1 MKENQEFYTEL
12 GKKHLQY
19 MNYIPTHE
27 ILILIIMLI
36 VCPPTFRKFVFIF
49 FTVGFCWRLC
59 WWKFRHNT
67 KISFDYNKRFL
78 VINKRPFHF
87 SDIEQYWTAKRFS
100 RYFAER
106 YLPIQ
111 TTMLYIKVKNKFF
124 PYYFDLDRNFSSQDS
139 KEILHCLKRMKI
151 KNKKGNSQE
160 FYLFLLIVI
169 SILIFL
175 AIVFLFY
182 RIL

>member
-1 MKENQEFYTEL
+1 MKNNQEFYTWF
-12 GKKHLQY
+12 GKKRHQY

-27 ILILIIMLI
+27 ILILIIMFI

-49 FTVGFCWRLC
+49 FTVGFCWRLY

-67 KISFDYNKRFL
+67 KISFDYNKRSL

-106 YLPIQ
+106 VLPIQ
-111 TTMLYIKVKNKFF
+111 TTMLK
-124 PYYFDLDRNFSSQDS
+124 
-139 KEILHCLKRMKI
+139 
-151 KNKKGNSQE
+151 
-160 FYLFLLIVI
+160 
-169 SILIFL
+169 
-175 AIVFLFY
+175 
-182 RIL
+182 